1 MVSFIISFRAALCRA
16 LAAKACPIKL
26 AASPT
31 AAAIPPTKP
40 PLANPSP
47 ILETALITCC
57 IPLKASATSV
67 FPISSNILDSSPAAS
82 DEAPLIV
89 PIAPA
94 ISLNPF
100 APLSSANPFL
110 NVVKIPSHLLLLPS
124 LFVPNSLS
132 RAFFNF
138 SNSAGLFSIAF
149 NCSGEMKVI
158 PLASPLPERYS
169 RNCLACDI
177 RFCNAPKDIEE
188 TSPNN
193 NLKKSLSLVAASACV
208 SLIC

>member
-1 MVSFIISFRAALCRA
+1 MAPFIISFRAALCRA

-26 AASPT
+26 AASPI
-31 AAAIPPTKP
+31 AAPIPPSGP
-40 PLANPSP
+40 PLANPCP

-67 FPISSNILDSSPAAS
+67 FPIWSNILASSPAAS
-82 DEAPLIV
+82 SAAPLIV
-89 PIAPA
+89 PIAPE
-94 ISLNPF
+94 ISLKPL

-110 NVVKIPSHLLLLPS
+110 NVVKIPSHLLLFPS
-124 LFVPNSLS
+124 LFVPNNLS
-132 RAFFNF
+132 RAFF
-138 SNSAGLFSIAF
+138 SLSSSAGLFPIAF
-149 NCSGEMKVI
+149 NCSGEIKVI
-158 PLASPLPERYS
+158 PLESPLPERYS

-177 RFCNAPKDIEE
+177 KFCNAPKDIEE